1 MPDVEEKSD
10 VTIRR
15 FDKPAP
21 KPELNAAGSFA
32 LVIRASENSW
42 VSVLADGQLVTEETL
57 IAPAHTTI
65 HASREIVVKVGNA
78 AAVSFLFNGK
88 EVAPQGT
95 AGEVKTL
102 VFDPSGLEAAP
113 GQTPPTSN

>member
-1 MPDVEEKSD
+1 VEEKSD

-15 FDKPAP
+15 FDKPVP
-21 KPELNAAGSFA
+21 KPEPNAAGSFA

-102 VFDPSGLEAAP
+102 VFGPSGLEAAP